1 MHADSKNLTGNR
13 ASKASPILGCSIEIL
28 RDIYVCMSVCQF
40 VKPIQKICAKMR
52 GRNYVA

>member
-28 RDIYVCMSVCQF
+28 RDTYVCMTVCQF
-40 VKPIQKICAKMR
+40 V
-52 GRNYVA
+52 